1 MHEVQNEDEEDD
13 EDEDVIWQV
22 MLMVLEHIVFT
33 DIITLVKQESCKN
46 PSICIAR
53 NAGMLHNNASKK
65 RLNIFV

>member
-1 MHEVQNEDEEDD
+1 
-13 EDEDVIWQV
+13 
-22 MLMVLEHIVFT
+22 MVLEHIVFT